1 MQKLVFVIRDGGRGR
16 GAGLAWRNLVIII
29 CCHSTGS
36 HSSVTPPPTCRS
48 IPSSHRTPLS
58 GLSRQLEKSIAQSRQ
73 AAERA
78 KRETE
83 AMASTEVRI

>member
-36 HSSVTPPPTCRS
+36 HSSVTPPP